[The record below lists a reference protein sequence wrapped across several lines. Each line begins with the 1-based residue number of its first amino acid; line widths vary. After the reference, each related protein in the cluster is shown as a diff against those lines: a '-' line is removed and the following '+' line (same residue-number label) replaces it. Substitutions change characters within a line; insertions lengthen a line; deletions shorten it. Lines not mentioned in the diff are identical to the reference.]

1 MLIYLC
7 TYAARRY
14 VRTLLF
20 PTPPL
25 PTHTRQPYH
34 LHEAATEGGGA
45 SPRENPKA
53 NPKCKS
59 EATAVEGPP
68 TVTRL
73 RNSERVQALAN
84 LFHFFRRQSLQVPVE
99 SVKRPGQKV
108 SRHFGIGRFSVA
120 SPGLLYERLA
130 GAVVFRGRV
139 RIVRR
144 QCSFS
149 GGLREGHSR
158 VRSGGGGR
166 SACR

>member
-1 MLIYLC
+1 MLIYVC
-7 TYAARRY
+7 TYAARTY
-14 VRTLLF
+14 ASL
-20 PTPPL
+20 PHSTPPHPHSPTL
-25 PTHTRQPYH
+25 PPPRGRSR
-34 LHEAATEGGGA
+34 GGGA

-99 SVKRPGQKV
+99 PVKRPGQKV

-130 GAVVFRGRV
+130 GAVVFRGRA

-144 QCSFS
+144 QWSLS

-158 VRSGGGGR
+158 GRSGGGGR